1 MQLREPFDRMASKKA
16 YANNELFFDEDPYG
30 RRKYYGYRA
39 SDGTLIR
46 TITCT
51 VPEQTFAS
59 FTAVWNQTRNTAA
72 NAKFIIHDTI
82 RDADRHLTQVFDG
95 RGTETRYKCDSQ
107 GREISKRKAFGTA
120 IEARTQRRE
129 KVPDTFFPFDI
140 VITLSSC

>member
-30 RRKYYGYRA
+30 RHKYHGYRA

-82 RDADRHLTQVFDG
+82 RDADGHLTQVIDG
-95 RGTETRYKCDSQ
+95 RGTETRYEYDSQ
-107 GREISKRKAFGTA
+107 GREINQREAFGTA
-120 IEARTQRRE
+120 IEAPAQRRE
-129 KVPDTFFPFDI
+129 TVPNTFFRSI
-140 VITLSSC
+140 SSLT

>member
-1 MQLREPFDRMASKKA
+1 MASKNA

-30 RRKYYGYRA
+30 RRKYSGYRA

-82 RDADRHLTQVFDG
+82 RDADRHLTQVIDG

-107 GREISKRKAFGTA
+107 GREINKREAFGTA
-120 IEARTQRRE
+120 IESRTQRRE
-129 KVPDTFFPFDI
+129 TVPDTFFH
-140 VITLSSC
+140 